1 MYGDHGFHCNRFGD
15 EFNGRSLVTR
25 QPDSVVGIT
34 RKELEIELHTL
45 LKVGETVTRKQL
57 DGDLKALKDDFI
69 IDTQK
74 ILDKVE
80 KNLNDRLKN
89 TDDLFKTISLSKNY
103 ISVSGKRIVEV
114 GVPVNKNDAVT
125 KGELD
130 KLRKT
135 LQLVK
140 GQVVALETKVDTNF
154 ESLETWKKNSGNT
167 VSEIYNKVYSKAP

>member
-15 EFNGRSLVTR
+15 EFEQRSLVHR
-25 QPDSVVGIT
+25 QPDSVGIS
-34 RKELEIELHTL
+34 RKELEIELHA
-45 LKVGETVTRKQL
+45 LKVGEITRKQL
-57 DGDLKALKDDFI
+57 DSDLKALKDDFI
-69 IDTQK
+69 TDTQK

-103 ISVSGKRIVEV
+103 ISVSGKQIVDV

-154 ESLETWKKNSGNT
+154 KSLETWKKNSGDT
-167 VSEIYNKVYSKAP
+167 VSEIYNEVYSKAPA